1 MLSINTGYFDDRLQ
15 PNLTLVYDVNSNSG
29 AAIPQVTYRFTS
41 DFSATFGLAMFMGR
55 EQPRVMSLYQTSLGV
70 RAGRNAYDDFVENGL
85 SVVRDRDEVF
95 LRIRY
100 TF

>member
-1 MLSINTGYFDDRLQ
+1 VNTGYFDDRLQ
-15 PNLTLVYDVNSNSG
+15 PNLTLVYDFNSNSG

-41 DFSATFGLAMFMGR
+41 DFSATFGLAVFTGR
-55 EQPRVMSLYQTSLGV
+55 EEPRPMALYQTSLGS
-70 RAGRNAYDDFVENGL
+70 RAGRHAYDDFVENGL
-85 SVVRDRDEVF
+85 SVVRDRDEAF